1 VKPLPG
7 RSVPVIGPQPRLA
20 DAHLRS
26 TQAVNGYHLQ
36 ASDGIAGFICDF
48 MVDDASWAI
57 GQLIIKT
64 GHRFTG
70 KEIQI
75 PADKVV
81 RISYEDSTVSVD
93 LTRADLEQNPAH
105 DLVPTA

>member
-1 VKPLPG
+1 
-7 RSVPVIGPQPRLA
+7 
-20 DAHLRS
+20 
-26 TQAVNGYHLQ
+26 
-36 ASDGIAGFICDF
+36 
-48 MVDDASWAI
+48 MMDDASWAI

-75 PADKVV
+75 PTDKVV
-81 RISYEDSTVSVD
+81 QISYENSAVSVD

-105 DLVPTA
+105 DLILTA